1 MPVLTW
7 INNHRLWTLG
17 TVCILLLGAAAAFW
31 FFVLRSP
38 GTPVGVQQAIRY
50 YRQTQRSKS
59 TGSKTTLP
67 PSGVY
72 RYGTSGGESLSIGGI
87 TRSFPAVTDL
97 IVTDGRCATMAWE
110 PLEQHVEEIVE
121 CPLPQGG
128 FGATTFSSYEEIAGT
143 KTTDR
148 IACPATTYFVPPHP
162 YVGEHWH
169 AECSSTDQRVGLEGR
184 VMGRTPIDVSGHSV
198 SALHARITLDFSGSE
213 TGTNPNDYWID
224 PTDGLI
230 LRQHETV
237 GIYQKAGPLGSV
249 RYAEQMTIAIDSEV
263 PLR

>member
-7 INNHRLWTLG
+7 MNSHRLWSLG
-17 TVCILLLGAAAAFW
+17 TVCILLIGAAAAFW

-38 GTPVGVQQAIRY
+38 GTPVGVQQALRY
-50 YRQTQRSKS
+50 YRTAQRSKS
-59 TGSKTTLP
+59 NGQKSTLP

-72 RYGTSGGESLSIGGI
+72 QYGTSGGESLSLGGI
-87 TRSFPAVTDL
+87 SRSFPAVSDL
-97 IVTDGRCATMAWE
+97 IVIDARCATMAWE
-110 PLEQHVEEIVE
+110 PLEQHIEELVE
-121 CPLPQGG
+121 CPLSQGG
-128 FGATTFSSYEEIAGT
+128 FGAASFSSYEEIAGT

-148 IACPATTYFVPPHP
+148 IQCPANTYFVPPHP
-162 YVGEHWH
+162 FVGEQWR
-169 AECSSTDQRVGLEGR
+169 AECSSTAQRVGLTGR
-184 VMGRTPIDVSGHSV
+184 VVGRAPIDVGGHSV

-249 RYAEQMTIAIDSEV
+249 RYAEQMTIGIDSEV
-263 PLR
+263 PIR

>member
-1 MPVLTW
+1 MPVVTW
-7 INNHRLWTLG
+7 INSHRLWTLG

-50 YRQTQRSKS
+50 YRQTQRSKAAE
-59 TGSKTTLP
+59 SKTTLP

-87 TRSFPAVTDL
+87 TRSFPTLTDL

-121 CPLPQGG
+121 CPMRQGG
-128 FGATTFSSYEEIAGT
+128 FAATSFSSYEEIAGT

-148 IACPATTYFVPPHP
+148 ITCPATTYFVPPHP
-162 YVGEHWH
+162 FTGERWH
-169 AECSSTDQRVGLEGR
+169 AECSSTGQRIGLEGR
-184 VMGRTPIDVSGHSV
+184 VMGTAPIDVGGHSV

-237 GIYQKAGPLGSV
+237 AIYQKAGPLGSV
-249 RYAEQMTIAIDSEV
+249 RYAEQMTIGIDTEV

>member
-17 TVCILLLGAAAAFW
+17 TLCILLVGAAAAFW

-50 YRQTQRSKS
+50 YRQTQRSNS
-59 TGSKTTLP
+59 TGPKTTLP

-72 RYGTSGGESLSIGGI
+72 RFGTSGGESLSIGGI
-87 TRSFPAVTDL
+87 TRSFPAATDL

-110 PLEQHVEEIVE
+110 PLEQHVEEVVE
-121 CPLPQGG
+121 CPLGQGG
-128 FGATTFSSYEEIAGT
+128 FGAPSFSSYEEIAGT

-148 IACPATTYFVPPHP
+148 IQCPANTYFVPPHP
-162 YVGEHWH
+162 FVGEQWR
-169 AECSSTDQRVGLEGR
+169 AACSSTDQRVDLKGR
-184 VMGRTPIDVSGHSV
+184 VMGRARIKVGGHSV
-198 SALHARITLDFSGSE
+198 SALHTRITLDFSGSE

-237 GIYQKAGPLGSV
+237 DINQKAGPLGSV
-249 RYAEQMTIAIDSEV
+249 RYAEQMTIALDSEV